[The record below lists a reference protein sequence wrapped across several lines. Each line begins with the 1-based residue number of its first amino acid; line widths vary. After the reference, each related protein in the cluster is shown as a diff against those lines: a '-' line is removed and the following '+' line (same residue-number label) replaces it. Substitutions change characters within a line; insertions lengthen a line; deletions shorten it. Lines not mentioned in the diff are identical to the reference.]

1 MRPIQLIVPIAS
13 FAIALGSFS
22 AEAQD
27 RGGRQGRAGQSHQ
40 GQGRSQSG
48 ASARQGGYRG
58 QSGQSSSN
66 RGGQGTYSAQGSGG
80 RASQGGPSA
89 GGAVERSPGYAQ
101 GSQRGSS
108 RDTQSYGRGG
118 GAAPRGDYNSGRSND
133 HYQSYGGGHGNN
145 YGYRGGSG
153 YGYGSYGRGSYG
165 YGAYGYS
172 SHGYR
177 SYGYRGVYGYANGY
191 AYSPYYYA
199 PRPLAYGYAPRHYY
213 GSGGHLSIYFGFGSG
228 YLYGAPYSGRIYG
241 YRAPA
246 ASYGGEGQYYGD
258 IRLQVN
264 PPNAE
269 VYVDGYYAGIVDDF
283 DGQYQRLALEAG
295 PHKIEI
301 GVQGVQPQVFDV
313 YVDASRTV
321 DLRADLLR

>member
-22 AEAQD
+22 AEAQE
-27 RGGRQGRAGQSHQ
+27 RGDRQGRAGQYRN
-40 GQGRSQSG
+40 QGRSQSADSARPG
-48 ASARQGGYRG
+48 VSRSSADRGSQRADASAPPRDSQA
-58 QSGQSSSN
+58 N
-66 RGGQGTYSAQGSGG
+66 RGGSS
-80 RASQGGPSA
+80 
-89 GGAVERSPGYAQ
+89 YAQ
-101 GSQRGSS
+101 GGQRGSG

-118 GAAPRGDYNSGRSND
+118 GAAPRGNYNSGRSND

-153 YGYGSYGRGSYG
+153 YGYGSYGRGG
-165 YGAYGYS
+165 YGYS
-172 SHGYR
+172 NHGYP
-177 SYGYRGVYGYANGY
+177 SYGYRGAYGYANGY

-199 PRPLAYGYAPRHYY
+199 PRPLAYRYAPRHYY

-264 PPNAE
+264 PPDAE

-301 GVQGVQPQVFDV
+301 GARGVQPQVFDV
-313 YVDASRTV
+313 YVDPSRTV

>member
-22 AEAQD
+22 AEAQE
-27 RGGRQGRAGQSHQ
+27 RGEREGRAGQYRN
-40 GQGRSQSG
+40 QGRSQSSD
-48 ASARQGGYRG
+48 SARQGGNRG
-58 QSGQSSSN
+58 SADRGGQRSDPAARPRDSQRN
-66 RGGQGTYSAQGSGG
+66 RGGGYDQGNP
-80 RASQGGPSA
+80 RAG
-89 GGAVERSPGYAQ
+89 
-101 GSQRGSS
+101 S
-108 RDTQSYGRGG
+108 RDSQSYGRGG
-118 GAAPRGDYNSGRSND
+118 DATPRGSYNGRSND
-133 HYQSYGGGHGNN
+133 RYQSYGGGRGGN
-145 YGYRGGSG
+145 YGYRGGSYG
-153 YGYGSYGRGSYG
+153 YGYGSYGRGG
-165 YGAYGYS
+165 YDRGNY
-172 SHGYR
+172 GYR
-177 SYGYRGVYGYANGY
+177 SYGYRGAYGYANGY

-199 PRPLAYGYAPRHYY
+199 PRPLPYRYAPRRYY
-213 GSGGHLSIYFGFGSG
+213 GSGGHLSIYFGFGTG

-264 PPNAE
+264 PSDAE

-301 GVQGVQPQVFDV
+301 AARGAQSQVFDV
-313 YVDASRTV
+313 YVDPSRTV